1 MFNPVWLPGAKETY
15 DDLKAKAMASLEARK
30 KNDKKK
36 STKDEGLFKQV
47 KKTIDLLL
55 SNPKH
60 PSLKTHE
67 YDSLENPYDKKKK
80 VFEAYVQNN
89 TPGAYRLF
97 WCYGPKE
104 NEISLIAITA
114 HP

>member
-1 MFNPVWLPGAKETY
+1 MFNPVWLPDARKTY
-15 DDLKAKAMASLEARK
+15 DDLSAKAKASVAARK
-30 KNDKKK
+30 KTGKTK

-47 KKTIDLLL
+47 RKTIDFLLN
-55 SNPKH
+55 NPKH
-60 PSLKTHE
+60 PSLNTHE
-67 YDSLENPYDKKKK
+67 YDSLEHPYDKSKK

-104 NEISLIAITA
+104 NEISLIAITS